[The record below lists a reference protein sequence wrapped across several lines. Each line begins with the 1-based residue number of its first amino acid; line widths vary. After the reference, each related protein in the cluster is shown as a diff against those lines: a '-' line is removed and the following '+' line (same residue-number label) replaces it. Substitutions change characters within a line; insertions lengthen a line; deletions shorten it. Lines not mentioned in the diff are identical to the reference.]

1 MLHKTSAYVKC
12 YNKHTKWIYFF
23 IIDDNLLQNYDTIW
37 DKLSN
42 DIKKEFDSEF
52 VYDKKDLKIKIKSN
66 GDEVTEF
73 NDKKFLRWILIILV

>member
-23 IIDDNLLQNYDTIW
+23 IIDDDLLQKYDTIW

-42 DIKKEFDSEF
+42 DIKK
-52 VYDKKDLKIKIKSN
+52 
-66 GDEVTEF
+66 
-73 NDKKFLRWILIILV
+73 

>member
-1 MLHKTSAYVKC
+1 MDIFFYYRWWLI
-12 YNKHTKWIYFF
+12 TKLWY
-23 IIDDNLLQNYDTIW
+23 YW

-42 DIKKEFDSEF
+42 DIKKEFDSES